1 MRSTASQMGRALR
14 AGLLAAA
21 ASCAFVTPAL
31 AGGPLYVVASDGVM
45 KPARWE
51 GTVKV
56 YLDRG
61 PLNVGSSC
69 VVDPETYECVLD
81 EGGNPVYPV
90 LGEAAGDELVAQTV
104 AQWSGVPTSSFRAE
118 IAGRSPVDITGA
130 NIADYIGADNG
141 GGIQVIYD
149 ADNSVIMELT
159 GGNGYGVLGIASPEY
174 LADDN
179 STQIVE
185 GWLII
190 GGSFLSAT
198 STDQVSGVVT
208 HEFGHA
214 INLAHTQTN
223 GFYSSNNPNAWSWYA
238 GGPEQAG
245 PDQCGTAVA
254 TYPTASQ
261 IETMYPMIDPYPD
274 SPTYNSPE
282 MARVLDDADDMA
294 ALSSIYPAA
303 TYAATTG
310 TLKGVVVAKDG
321 TSQLTGINVIARRLD
336 GPLDGAI
343 SRISGDATQGLLG
356 ADGSFVITGL
366 VPGAS
371 YVVYVDQLQ
380 AGAFSTPKALLLG
393 PEEYW
398 NAGESGD
405 ASADDACAS
414 SPITLGAGETRQIT
428 IAVNGIKRAPTFTHI
443 PYVLPNAVSD
453 DGRRIAGLYSPSN
466 ESPYWL
472 WDKRTFQQ
480 TGDVTYI
487 GGRGV
492 NVALSGNGRVVG
504 GTVAGPEVTNEWGTL
519 VQERAAL
526 WTRETGWRTIA
537 DNDWPG
543 CDIFHTSVFDVST
556 DGSTAVGL
564 AFKDC
569 TNVYAYRWT
578 AQTGIRLLSKVGT
591 DAARANAV
599 SGDGRVVVG
608 WQDRNTEFPYRIGS
622 IWMGRDQM
630 LLREPKSISEWNP
643 NGSVGEVLA
652 INSAGNVAV
661 GYEAGPEL
669 NDSYIWSARGGTRN
683 LGGDK
688 TPVCFF
694 SWDEGQEVC
703 RTRKTIAYSIS
714 DDARV
719 ITGESTYSDFLNGV
733 YSADGAIFTPKLGWM
748 QLSRFLQSQGVLEAT
763 NWVFLG
769 AKVSANGR
777 TLVGTA
783 FPLGSDY
790 YQGFR
795 VDLDQVFVCHAGGND
810 DRRDGGHGNGR
821 DNRGGDGR
829 GHGRSPS
836 TLRVD
841 FPDGME
847 SHLAHGD
854 KIGLCPG
861 DAPL

>member
-1 MRSTASQMGRALR
+1 MLR
-14 AGLLAAA
+14 GALLAVAA
-21 ASCAFVTPAL
+21 CAFAGPAL
-31 AGGPLYVVASDGVM
+31 AGGPLYVVASDGAM
-45 KPARWE
+45 KPAHWK
-51 GTVKV
+51 GTVNV
-56 YLDRG
+56 YLDKG
-61 PLNVGSSC
+61 PLNVGTSC
-69 VVDPETYECVLD
+69 VVNPETWECVLD
-81 EGGNPVYPV
+81 ENGNPVYPV
-90 LGEAAGDELVAQTV
+90 LDQKAGDDLVTNTV
-104 AQWSGVPTSSFRAE
+104 YQWSHVPTSSFRAR

-130 NIADYIGADNG
+130 NVYDYIGAYNG

-159 GGNGYGVLGIASPEY
+159 GGDGYGVLGIASPEY
-174 LADDN
+174 LSDSDE
-179 STQIVE
+179 TRIVE

-223 GFYSSNNPNAWSWYA
+223 GFYAGNDPNAWSRYA
-238 GGPEQAG
+238 GGAEQAG
-245 PDQCGTAVA
+245 PDQCGPAVA
-254 TYPTASQ
+254 SYPAASQ
-261 IETMYPMIDPYPD
+261 VETMYPMIDPWPD
-274 SPTYNSPE
+274 SPSYNSPE
-282 MARVLDDADDMA
+282 MAKVLDDADDMA
-294 ALSSIYPAA
+294 ALSSIYPA
-303 TYAATTG
+303 TGYASNTG

-321 TSQLTGINVIARRLD
+321 TSQLTGINVIARRVD
-336 GPLDGAI
+336 TPLDGAI
-343 SRISGDATQGLLG
+343 SRITGDATQGLLG
-356 ADGSFVITGL
+356 PDGSFVMTGL

-371 YVVYVDQLQ
+371 YVVYIDQLQ

-398 NAGESGD
+398 NSGESGD

-414 SPITLGAGETRQIT
+414 TPVTLGAGETREIT
-428 IAVNGIKRAPTFTHI
+428 IAVNGIRRAPTFTHI

-453 DGRRIAGLYSPSN
+453 DGKKIAGLYAPSN

-472 WDKRTFQQ
+472 WDKQSFEE

-492 NVALSGNGRVVG
+492 NIALSGNGRVVG
-504 GTVAGPEVTNEWGTL
+504 GTIAGPEVTTGWGTV

-526 WTRETGWRTIA
+526 WTSETGWKTIS
-537 DNDWPG
+537 DNKWPG
-543 CDIFHTSVFDVST
+543 CDIFNTSIFDLST

-569 TNVYAYRWT
+569 THVYAYKWT
-578 AQTGIRLLSKVGT
+578 AKTGIQLLSKIGT

-599 SGDGRVVVG
+599 SGNGRVVVG
-608 WQDRNTEFPYRIGS
+608 WQDSNTEFPYRIGS
-622 IWMGRDQM
+622 IWQGKEQM
-630 LLREPKSISEWNP
+630 LLREPKSISEYNP

-652 INSAGNVAV
+652 INTAGTVAV
-661 GYEAGPEL
+661 GLDAGPDL
-669 NDSYIWSARGGTRN
+669 NDSYIWYVRSGTRN

-688 TPVCFF
+688 TPVCFY
-694 SWDEGQEVC
+694 SWDEGQDVC
-703 RTRKTIAYSIS
+703 RTRKTVAYSIS
-714 DDARV
+714 NDARV
-719 ITGESTYSDFLNGV
+719 ITGESTLMDFWSGV
-733 YSADGAIFTPKLGWM
+733 YAVDGAIYTQQLGWM
-748 QLSRFLQSQGVLEAT
+748 QLSWFLQSQGVLEAT

-769 AKVSANGR
+769 AKVSADGK

-783 FPLGSDY
+783 SPLGSDY

-795 VDLDQVFVCHAGGND
+795 VDLDQVFVCH
-810 DRRDGGHGNGR
+810 
-821 DNRGGDGR
+821 RGGTAGAKDPGT
-829 GHGRSPS
+829 
-836 TLRVD
+836 TLKVD
-841 FPDGME
+841 FPSGMDQ
-847 SHLAHGD
+847 HLFHGD